1 MCWLSYVCVWWV
13 EFLRRNEACLCTNAK
28 LSNSEP
34 FSLVPYISFSPWPL
48 CSYFWKD
55 VGCPGGRG
63 ENKPFLNNPIQC
75 WLQYVYGRLILL
87 RLRWYLSYTNAV
99 ISQLKTK
106 IKFNQLYYYSISPQ
120 LWEGVPVI
128 GAGLGLS
135 VVPWHACVF
144 LFKVWS
150 NKVFLFFYFLA

>member
-34 FSLVPYISFSPWPL
+34 FSLVPYISFSPWPYIHIFGRMWGAL
-48 CSYFWKD
+48 
-55 VGCPGGRG
+55 VGGGSQ
-63 ENKPFLNNPIQC
+63 NPFLNPIQC

-99 ISQLKTK
+99 ISQLTTKT
-106 IKFNQLYYYSISPQ
+106 KFNQLNYYSISPQ
-120 LWEGVPVI
+120 LWEGVLVI
-128 GAGLGLS
+128 GVGLGLS
-135 VVPWHACVF
+135 VFPWHACVF
-144 LFKVWS
+144 LFKFWS
-150 NKVFLFFYFLA
+150 N